1 MSQNPAESI
10 LIFRVYIIST
20 VLAPLALIA
29 LGNNFPIKN
38 KKQPIALYIIVGL
51 FSAILAIWGN
61 VILSSVSLEDFDF
74 YGQNNPAI
82 IDQFIGFSA
91 MFIQIGIN
99 ISAWFGLLRLKKYKN
114 RLKGSPIYTTI
125 TITIFFKKTHQVQ

>member
-1 MSQNPAESI
+1 MEQLILLSIGILSALMAFAVLFQDPKNNVNRLFFVNSIMLFVWTSVINLFILSQNPAESI

-51 FSAILAIWGN
+51 FSTILAIWSN

-74 YGQNNPAI
+74 
-82 IDQFIGFSA
+82 
-91 MFIQIGIN
+91 
-99 ISAWFGLLRLKKYKN
+99 
-114 RLKGSPIYTTI
+114 
-125 TITIFFKKTHQVQ
+125 